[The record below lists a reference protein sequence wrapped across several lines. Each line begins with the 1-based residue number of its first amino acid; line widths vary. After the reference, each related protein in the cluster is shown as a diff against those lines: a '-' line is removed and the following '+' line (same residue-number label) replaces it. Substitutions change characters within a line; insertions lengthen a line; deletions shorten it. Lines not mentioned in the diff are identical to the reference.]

1 MSPRE
6 MLRLVAPDRES
17 HHSDAAAAGLS
28 PRDELDP
35 VVRSELAAR
44 FQIGQLLERGARSS
58 VYAARE
64 VAGGRR
70 VVLRVISRAPLADA
84 GLEGRIERAI
94 ATAGS
99 LDHPNIVPILA
110 SGATAGLRWWTMEPV
125 EGRSLAALLET
136 GGPLDLKS
144 CLRLAEQA
152 ASALHYAHRRGV
164 VHGDVRPANLFV
176 TGPGWVHLSDFAV
189 SRLLTG
195 PSAAAAPEVTAA
207 AEPGPAADQ
216 YALALTVFECL
227 AGAAPSE
234 GDARA
239 AGFWDYPLPS
249 RLAEARPALPGHVF
263 DALQRAL
270 CPRPAHRFPT
280 VLDFVSALGA
290 AEVGPP
296 CTAPEARPALGFA
309 GPDLLFV
316 EAPPRPRPRPR
327 RRTWRAVTVVLVLAG
342 AGEFVLERMPGV
354 EPSALPTVAA
364 PTPPAPAAEALP
376 APAAAGPSAPAP
388 SPAPAE
394 TSGAPSP
401 GPAVDAR
408 TVPRGPVHRAKA
420 KVPALRPATR
430 RSANATPVAPSTLAT
445 VRLSVTTSPWGLL
458 YVDQQL
464 VGNTP
469 IVDFAVTPGT
479 HRLRIVRDGYRPLT
493 RQIRIARTERS
504 RSLNLVLEAA
514 AP

>member
-1 MSPRE
+1 MSPRD
-6 MLRLVAPDRES
+6 MLRLVAPDREG
-17 HHSDAAAAGLS
+17 HHSDAAGLS

-35 VVRSELAAR
+35 LVRSELAAR
-44 FQIGQLLERGARSS
+44 FRVGQLLERGARSS

-70 VVLRVISRAPLADA
+70 VVLRVVSRATLADA
-84 GLEGRIERAI
+84 GLEDKVERAI

-99 LDHPNIVPILA
+99 LDHPNIIPILA

-125 EGRSLAALLET
+125 EGRSLAALRET

-144 CLRLAEQA
+144 SLRIAEQA

-189 SRLLTG
+189 SRLLNG
-195 PSAAAAPEVTAA
+195 PSAVTAPEVTGA

-216 YALALTVFECL
+216 YALALTVYECL
-227 AGAAPSE
+227 AGAAPST

-249 RLAEARPALPGHVF
+249 RLAEARPDLPGHVF

-280 VLDFVSALGA
+280 VLDFVSALSA

-296 CTAPEARPALGFA
+296 CAAPEGRPALVFG

-316 EAPPRPRPRPR
+316 EAAPRPRPR
-327 RRTWRAVTVVLVLAG
+327 RRSWRAVAVVLVLAG
-342 AGEFVLERMPGV
+342 AGEFGLERMRGV
-354 EPSALPTVAA
+354 EPSALPTGAA
-364 PTPPAPAAEALP
+364 PAPPAPAAEAP
-376 APAAAGPSAPAP
+376 SAPAAALPSAPAP
-388 SPAPAE
+388 SPEPAE
-394 TSGAPSP
+394 SSDAPNP
-401 GPAVDAR
+401 GPTVDAR
-408 TVPRGPVHRAKA
+408 SVPRGPVHRVKAKA
-420 KVPALRPATR
+420 PALRPATR
-430 RSANATPVAPSTLAT
+430 RSAHAAPVAPSAAPP

-479 HRLRIVRDGYRPLT
+479 HRLRIVRDGYRPLN

-514 AP
+514 TP